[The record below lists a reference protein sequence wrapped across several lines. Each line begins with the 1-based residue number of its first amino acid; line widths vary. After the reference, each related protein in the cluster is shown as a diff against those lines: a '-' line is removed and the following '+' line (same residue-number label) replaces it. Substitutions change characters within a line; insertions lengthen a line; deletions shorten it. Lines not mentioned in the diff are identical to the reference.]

1 MKCKCKEGAGEME
14 SGGIRVVHAIPG
26 RVRVKIASL
35 KENAALV
42 RDVQG
47 RLSGVQGIQR
57 VEVNPITG
65 SVLILYDRTAFES
78 LDSLFSLAACLSPLF
93 PDLDF
98 SRLEGWLT
106 SENADGNAPPLAE
119 RLASFFGGL
128 NAKVSETT
136 GGVDLKFLLPL
147 ALFLLGVRAVLVA
160 GKGVLP
166 TWYDLLWFAFGT
178 FFMLNP
184 GVVDGRR

>member
-1 MKCKCKEGAGEME
+1 ME

-26 RVRVKIASL
+26 RVRVKIAGL
-35 KENAALV
+35 KENPALV

-47 RLSGVQGIQR
+47 HLSAVQGIQR

-65 SVLILYDRTAFES
+65 SVLILYDRTAFEP
-78 LDSLFSLAACLSPLF
+78 LDSLLSLAACLSPLF

-98 SRLEGWLT
+98 NRLEDWLT
-106 SENADGNAPPLAE
+106 SENADGNALSLAE

-147 ALFLLGVRAVLVA
+147 ALFLLGVRAVSVS